1 MYGYSTKATF
11 CGTDCFL
18 KSDKLN
24 KTKKTTLLYLLS
36 YSAIPG
42 LLIEVHCLYM
52 FE

>member
-1 MYGYSTKATF
+1 MYGYSMKATF
-11 CGTDCFL
+11 CGTDSL
-18 KSDKLN
+18 SDKKEKQWFFCLFVF
-24 KTKKTTLLYLLS
+24 LLS